1 MTFFKE
7 FYAFLITRKKYW
19 LFPSVI
25 VLLLLGGLLMLT
37 AGSAI
42 APFVYTFF

>member
-7 FYAFLITRKKYW
+7 FFEFLMFRKRYW
-19 LFPSVI
+19 LLPSVI